1 MYLCMNRYFFYKII
15 IVINPDGQRDI
26 RGLYKMRKFLSI
38 CVIFISLFE
47 GFSFRANAQER
58 TKIVDGYYV
67 VNYGNV
73 SVIEDDNRQM
83 SIEIKVEKAG
93 KTDYGE
99 QLYNVLCK
107 NEIVKTVAKEGLSL
121 AISAALSAA
130 GVPIP
135 SWVLGPLVGY
145 VYESVCSYYKEDKLC
160 TDD

>member
-1 MYLCMNRYFFYKII
+1 
-15 IVINPDGQRDI
+15 
-26 RGLYKMRKFLSI
+26 MRRILSI
-38 CVIFISLFE
+38 CITILCLF
-47 GFSFRANAQER
+47 FVFPFHANAQER
-58 TKIVDGYYV
+58 TKIADGYYV

-83 SIEIKVEKAG
+83 SIEIKVETAAKNN
-93 KTDYGE
+93 YGE

-107 NEIVKTVAKEGLSL
+107 NDIVKTVAIEGLSA

-145 VYESVCSYYKEDKLC
+145 VYESVCSYYKEEKLC
-160 TDD
+160 GED

>member
-1 MYLCMNRYFFYKII
+1 
-15 IVINPDGQRDI
+15 
-26 RGLYKMRKFLSI
+26 MRRILSI
-38 CVIFISLFE
+38 CITTLCLF
-47 GFSFRANAQER
+47 FVSPFHANAQER
-58 TKIVDGYYV
+58 TKIVDGFYV

-83 SIEIKVEKAG
+83 SVEIKVEKAG
-93 KTDYGE
+93 KSNYGE

-107 NEIVKTVAKEGLSL
+107 NEIVKTVAIEGLSA

-145 VYESVCSYYKEDKLC
+145 VYESVCSYYKEEKLC
-160 TDD
+160 GED